1 MVKNISLPDI
11 HNCTV
16 AVIGLGYVGLPL
28 AIGISKNK
36 ICKFSNQLLKRSLIG
51 FDISKKRIN
60 ELSAGIDRTKEI
72 SVNDLKN
79 TEIVFTSNKEK
90 LKMADVF
97 IVTVPTPINKR
108 KTPDLNPLTKAS
120 ETVGEVIKLRNYN
133 SKPIIIFESTVFP
146 GATEDLCIPIL
157 ERVSGK
163 KLNKDFFCGFSPE
176 RINPGDKEHTLDN
189 IIKVTSGSDD
199 ASANWIDKFYS
210 SFISAGTF
218 KAPNIKIA
226 EAAKIIENTQ
236 RDLNI
241 ALINELAILFKK
253 MNIDTLD
260 VLEAAETKWN
270 FLPFKPG
277 LVGGHCIGV
286 DPYYLTY
293 KSQELGY
300 SPQIILAGRRINDN
314 MSKWIVE
321 QLIMQMARNG
331 LPISKAKVLILG
343 LTFKENCTD
352 IRNTKVEDIY
362 RSLNQY
368 DIETFISDPY
378 VDIEEANKKFEQ
390 RVYKAI
396 PNEIAFEAII
406 VAVSHDEYKLINN
419 KKWKSLIKTNGVIF
433 DLKGILPRDI
443 GAIRL

>member
-11 HNCTV
+11 YNCTV

-36 ICKFSNQLLKRSLIG
+36 ICKLSNKKLKRNLIG
-51 FDISKKRIN
+51 FDISKKRLK
-60 ELSAGIDRTKEI
+60 ELSKGIDRTKEI
-72 SVNDLKN
+72 TFNELKN
-79 TEIVFTSNKEK
+79 TEIVFTANRER
-90 LKMADVF
+90 LNIADVF

-108 KTPDLNPLTKAS
+108 KTPDLNPLTEAS
-120 ETVGEVIKLRNYN
+120 ETVGEVIKLRSKF
-133 SKPIIIFESTVFP
+133 SKPVIIFESTVFP
-146 GATEDLCIPIL
+146 GATEDLCIPII
-157 ERVSGK
+157 EKVSGM
-163 KLNKDFFCGFSPE
+163 KLNEDFFCGYSPE
-176 RINPGDKEHTLDN
+176 RINPGDKEHSLDT
-189 IIKVTSGSDD
+189 IVKVTSGSNDK
-199 ASANWIDKFYS
+199 SANWIDKFYS

-218 KAPNIKIA
+218 KASNIKIA

-241 ALINELAILFKK
+241 ALINELSILFKK

-260 VLEAAETKWN
+260 VLEAAQTKWN

-293 KSQELGY
+293 KAQELGY

-331 LPISKAKVLILG
+331 LSISQAKVLILG

-362 RSLNQY
+362 RSLNEY
-368 DIETFISDPY
+368 NIDTFISDPY
-378 VDIEEANKKFEQ
+378 VDIEEANKKFQ
-390 RVYKAI
+390 KRVYKSI
-396 PNEIAFEAII
+396 PDKIDFEAII
-406 VAVSHDEYKLINN
+406 VAVSHDEYKLISN
-419 KKWKSLIKTNGVIF
+419 KKWNSLIKTNGVIF